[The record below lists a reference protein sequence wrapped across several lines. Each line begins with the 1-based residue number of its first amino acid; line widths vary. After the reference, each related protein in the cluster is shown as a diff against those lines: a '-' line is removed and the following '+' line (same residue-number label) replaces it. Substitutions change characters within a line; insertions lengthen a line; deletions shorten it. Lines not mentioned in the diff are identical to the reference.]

1 VAAVGDV
8 DVTFRIDDER
18 RTGRWDAPPSRLDPS
33 KYVWPDAGSW
43 PTTGDVVARGADLE
57 PSTLI
62 DAYRRGLFPMEG
74 VDDDN
79 PTEIYWWSPQQ
90 RGIIPLDGLRVS
102 RSMRRS
108 ARRYSV
114 RINHDFVRTV
124 RGCAS
129 RARDG
134 ARVRDTSR
142 DTAGNT
148 DADITDD
155 IAIDIDGEWIT
166 ERFVDAYARL
176 HELGWAHSIETYDG
190 DGVLVG
196 GLYGVRIGGFFAG
209 ESMFHLARD
218 ASKVALMALVR
229 LMRASN
235 MSLLDTQWLTPHLA
249 SLGAVAVPRHRY
261 LGLLASAT
269 GTG

>member
-1 VAAVGDV
+1 MTAVTGLD
-8 DVTFRIDDER
+8 DTFPIDDAR
-18 RTGRWDAPPSRLDPS
+18 RDGRWDVPPAVVDPS

-43 PTTGDVVARGADLE
+43 PTKGDVVARGADLH

-74 VDDDN
+74 VDDEN
-79 PTEIYWWSPQQ
+79 PTEIYWWSPQR
-90 RGIIPLDGLRVS
+90 RGIIPLDGLRIT

-124 RGCAS
+124 LGCAS

-134 ARVRDTSR
+134 DRDSN
-142 DTAGNT
+142 G
-148 DADITDD
+148 DD
-155 IAIDIDGEWIT
+155 DGEWIT
-166 ERFVDAYARL
+166 DRFVDAYARL

-218 ASKVALMALVR
+218 ASKVALMALVE
-229 LMRASN
+229 LMRASD
-235 MSLLDTQWLTPHLA
+235 MSLLDTQWLTPHLE
-249 SLGAVAVPRHRY
+249 SLGAVAVPRDDY
-261 LGLLASAT
+261 LRRLASAT
-269 GTG
+269 GTA

>member
-1 VAAVGDV
+1 MTAVVGLND
-8 DVTFRIDDER
+8 TFPIDDAR
-18 RTGRWDAPPSRLDPS
+18 RDGRWDVPPAVVDPS

-43 PTTGDVVARGADLE
+43 PTKGDVVARGADLH

-74 VDDDN
+74 VDDEN
-79 PTEIYWWSPQQ
+79 PTEIYWWSPQR

-124 RGCAS
+124 LGCAS

-134 ARVRDTSR
+134 DRDTN
-142 DTAGNT
+142 G
-148 DADITDD
+148 DD
-155 IAIDIDGEWIT
+155 DGEWIT
-166 ERFVDAYARL
+166 DRFVDAYARL
-176 HELGWAHSIETYDG
+176 HELGWAHSIETYDA

-218 ASKVALMALVR
+218 ASKVALMALVE
-229 LMRASN
+229 LMQVSD
-235 MSLLDTQWLTPHLA
+235 MSLLDTQWLTPHLE
-249 SLGAVAVPRHRY
+249 SLGAVAVPRDDY

-269 GTG
+269 GTGRRLS